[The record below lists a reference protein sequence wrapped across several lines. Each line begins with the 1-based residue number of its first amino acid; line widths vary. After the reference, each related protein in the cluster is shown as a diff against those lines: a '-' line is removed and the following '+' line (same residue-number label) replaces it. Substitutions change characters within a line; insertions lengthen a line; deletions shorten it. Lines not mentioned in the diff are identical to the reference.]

1 MKNGKVY
8 SVIYKDYQNRK
19 HLRFVPRKQDVE
31 DLKRNYEVVEVD
43 TTDASFAP
51 QQILA

>member
-1 MKNGKVY
+1 MKDDKVY

-19 HLRFVPRKQDVE
+19 HLRFVPKKQDVE

-43 TTDASFAP
+43 IANASFVP
-51 QQILA
+51 HQIFA